1 MRWSPGTSSRAR
13 TVGATSTSRAEPRGC
28 PARTP
33 APRPAPKRDNTQPSI
48 KQVNLLHS
56 LLNERSFDLDAWL
69 TAEGID
75 SLGEL
80 TGGRGG
86 TASKLITALFAAT
99 RKDGQDT
106 TKRSF
111 TPEEGFYRKGQD
123 IVRVRISKGGNWY
136 AQLGVKVVGRKSLRW
151 DYLGHRINLADAERM
166 SEAEAGRFYGYCM
179 LCGAL
184 LEDPDSIERGVGPVC
199 VKKIA

>member
-1 MRWSPGTSSRAR
+1 MTTPVRNESGYFNRNPYNEFVPYGETQ
-13 TVGATSTSRAEPRGC
+13 
-28 PARTP
+28 P

-123 IVRVRISKGGNWY
+123 IFRVKISKSGNWY
-136 AQLGVKVVGRKSLRW
+136 GQMCQLPLPGSGRTRLTWEYVGKRVRL
-151 DYLGHRINLADAERM
+151 DDAEVL
-166 SEAEAGRFYGYCM
+166 SEAEVGRF
-179 LCGAL
+179 LKFRVRCGAEL
-184 LEDPDSIERGVGPVC
+184 TVKESIERGMGATCAEKV
-199 VKKIA
+199 AA